1 MSNPF
6 AAATAA
12 SQGLA
17 SNPFATAMATQ
28 TQTQAPTST
37 STINPFATAN
47 PSSTTQNGATA
58 ANPFASAGGASPFA
72 SLSNATNSP
81 PVTAFGQPGQPLG
94 GAPTPFATAAVGGT
108 QKRKN
113 AFDDKAGPKR
123 WGSSPASQAFQK
135 PHSSFTTNSN
145 TKAGDE
151 FGGKNMD
158 VVSKGV
164 TNHLQGKT
172 SHNFGSTPAAP
183 GKDVISKGQKK
194 SPSAYV
200 KEIHDQLHKDNLLKP
215 PPWPKNPGHP
225 DNFSEV
231 DGYRVSYKQYEAKVR
246 GSLIKAGLIDDPNV
260 RKKLS
265 DAIDFRGICED
276 MCPEGEKISRIVEH
290 DVKLPEKKNGGYP
303 EPDLMVKSFKRSAAG
318 MDSPLPTE
326 VRSPAALR
334 RTLDYLINDVLK
346 GDEYLSETHGFLWDR
361 TRAVRKDFIFQ
372 NAMSPQERMDQIYCL
387 ENITRF
393 HAVSLHLLSKS
404 GKEDFSEQQEREQ
417 LGKTLLS
424 LIQVYDEC
432 KDMNLQLDNEAEFRA
447 YYMLFNAHDPFV
459 MQQLQDWDDKF
470 WFESKEIQTVVTL
483 TQVMQNVWTGRGP
496 MRPAVPLTTGA
507 ASFTSYFSIVED
519 PQVSYTMGCL
529 AEIHFTEIR
538 RLILKSI
545 HRSYGR
551 VRDGPKDLTAKVLN
565 DMFRFDTEEECV
577 AFLQD
582 LDMEFSTEGASE
594 PYMIVE
600 RRKSLPTKTI
610 KQSFSQ
616 ALVER
621 KRGNHSL
628 PEVVH
633 TTVFEE
639 ASPAIIKTVDSADSL
654 FVTQPPGKPSFPDP
668 NPAQMEIN
676 FSDDDSPSS
685 TPAPVKQAFAPP
697 PTSSSTNSFISAQ
710 DKPRSGLDAAVKT
723 SFFSQ
728 LSNPILTPSADK
740 TITASQTPA
749 FPSLFNT
756 PTPSSS
762 VLPKP
767 DQPQQEMPKSS
778 FPPTQ
783 NTTTSP
789 AHAQEGISNI
799 FGSMKP
805 QASLFPSTP
814 APNSSAPSSIFSSLA
829 PLGGNN
835 QAASTTPKADRPA
848 PKTQNRT
855 SISESF
861 PSSATS
867 IFPGAT
873 PAPPAMP
880 SLFAPSTPRSMTPT
894 NQTLQATKQQIPS
907 NMPTFSVEQ
916 AAKQAPPPT
925 RGPATPQPL
934 PKPTDMMGD
943 LAEWVLLGDG
953 GLMEG
958 LQEGL
963 VEHIVRET
971 FERFQ
976 EDERDR
982 IRRQEDEKSWTE
994 ARKFRKYSLG
1004 VKYFYRW
1011 REIARKRSLKRLG
1024 GRNRDKLKA
1033 YRAAKAAEARAAR
1046 AKKSIEEQARLKR
1059 ATGPT
1064 SWLDELEKDR
1074 TVKRAKR
1081 ESVSL
1086 GTSTKSSPAS
1096 DADALLATGIL
1107 GGMPNKQAIAA
1118 SCVRDDDSIYDA
1130 LVGVHISPASKRQVM
1145 GPPAKPIKDPLHSV
1159 RNGGIS
1165 KLPPKQKWS
1174 KKAQALADMLS
1185 GKHKE
1190 EDLIS
1195 FRSGASSRLGQSVR
1209 SVPAGDKI
1217 TNFSKYQS
1225 ASPRSSAEP
1234 DRAKCGPSSGIKS
1247 SYWQLR
1253 RRGLF
1258 ATPTGHVL
1266 SDKIPR
1272 PRTGSFYDSA
1282 SQYSGDSEIG
1292 DYDDRVLE
1300 QDGAYRASL
1309 GLTGAGTRRS
1319 TFSVSA
1325 GAAGSP
1331 PQPGFIRPSALR
1343 QSLPAG
1349 GLSTSILV
1357 DKQPGD
1363 VDVTSQAGSAM
1374 STMQQDVE
1382 ETLRELRK
1390 VAAEMDEDTNWYREQ
1405 NRQLSES
1412 HDIAG

>member
-1 MSNPF
+1 
-6 AAATAA
+6 
-12 SQGLA
+12 
-17 SNPFATAMATQ
+17 MATQ
-28 TQTQAPTST
+28 TQTQAQAQTST
-37 STINPFATAN
+37 PTINPFANAN
-47 PSSTTQNGATA
+47 PPSSTQNGATA

-72 SLSNATNSP
+72 SLSNATNSSP
-81 PVTAFGQPGQPLG
+81 ATTFGQPNQPLT
-94 GAPTPFATAAVGGT
+94 GALTSFSTAAASGT

-113 AFDDKAGPKR
+113 AFDDKADSKR
-123 WGSSPASQAFQK
+123 WGSSPASHAFPK
-135 PHSSFTTNSN
+135 PQSSFATATIA
-145 TKAGDE
+145 KGGAG
-151 FGGKNMD
+151 FGGKSMG
-158 VVSKGV
+158 VVSNGL
-164 TNHLQGKT
+164 TSHLQDKT
-172 SHNFGSTPAAP
+172 ANNFGSTLAAP
-183 GKDVISKGQKK
+183 AQDVISKGQKK
-194 SPSAYV
+194 SPSVYV
-200 KEIHDQLHKDNLLKP
+200 KEIHDQLRKDNLLKP
-215 PPWPKNPGHP
+215 PPWPKDPGHP
-225 DNFSEV
+225 DNLNEV
-231 DGYRVSYKQYEAKVR
+231 DAYRVRYKQYEAKVR
-246 GSLIKAGLIDDPNV
+246 GSLIKAGLIDDPDV

-276 MCPEGEKISRIVEH
+276 MCPESEKVSRIVEH
-290 DVKLPEKKNGGYP
+290 DVKLPEKRNGGYP

-334 RTLDYLINDVLK
+334 RTLDYLINDVLR

-372 NAMSPQERMDQIYCL
+372 NAMSPQERIDQIYCL

-470 WFESKEIQTVVTL
+470 WFDSKEIQTVVSL
-483 TQVMQNVWTGRGP
+483 TQVMQNVWNGRGP

-507 ASFTSYFSIVED
+507 ASFTSYLSIVED

-545 HRSYGR
+545 HKSYGR

-565 DMFRFDTEEECV
+565 EMFRFDTEEECV
-577 AFLQD
+577 AFLKD

-621 KRGNHSL
+621 KRGNHTL

-639 ASPAIIKTVDSADSL
+639 ASPATIETDDSSDDL
-654 FVTQPPGKPSFPDP
+654 FVTQPPGKPSFADP
-668 NPAQMEIN
+668 KPAQMEVN

-685 TPAPVKQAFAPP
+685 TPAPMKQAVGPP
-697 PTSSSTNSFISAQ
+697 PTSFSTNGSIFAQ
-710 DKPRSGLDAAVKT
+710 HKPQSGQDMAVKNP
-723 SFFSQ
+723 FFSQ
-728 LSNPILTPSADK
+728 LPSTAPTPP
-740 TITASQTPA
+740 TYIPNTTSQPPA

-756 PTPSSS
+756 PTPSNS

-767 DQPQQEMPKSS
+767 EQPQQEMPRFS
-778 FPPTQ
+778 FPPAQ
-783 NTTTSP
+783 NS
-789 AHAQEGISNI
+789 I
-799 FGSMKP
+799 
-805 QASLFPSTP
+805 TP
-814 APNSSAPSSIFSSLA
+814 APAAEGSGNVFGFLKQPTAQFQAPSFSGTPAPVSSAPSSIFPSLA
-829 PLGGNN
+829 PLGDKD
-835 QAASTTPKADRPA
+835 QAASTTPKATSPA
-848 PKTQNRT
+848 PKTHN
-855 SISESF
+855 ESSKF
-861 PSSATS
+861 QGAPGSAPS
-867 IFPGAT
+867 IFSTAT
-873 PAPPAMP
+873 PGPAATP
-880 SLFAPSTPRSMTPT
+880 SLFGPSAPKSIPLANQPLEAAKPPAPS
-894 NQTLQATKQQIPS
+894 KV
-907 NMPTFSVEQ
+907 PTFSVDQ
-916 AAKQAPPPT
+916 SIKQAPPPIQ
-925 RGPATPQPL
+925 GPATPSTPPG
-934 PKPTDMMGD
+934 PKDMMGN
-943 LAEWVLLGDG
+943 LAKWVLLGDG

-963 VEHIVRET
+963 VEHIVRNT
-971 FERFQ
+971 FDKFQ
-976 EDERDR
+976 EEERER
-982 IRRQEDEKSWTE
+982 VRREEDETSWTE

-1004 VKYFYRW
+1004 VKFFYRW
-1011 REIARKRSLKRLG
+1011 REIARRRSLKRLG

-1033 YRAAKAAEARAAR
+1033 YREAKAAEARAAR
-1046 AKKSIEEQARLKR
+1046 LKKEKEEQARLKR
-1059 ATGPT
+1059 VTGPT

-1074 TVKRAKR
+1074 AVKRARR
-1081 ESVSL
+1081 ESMSL
-1086 GTSTKSSPAS
+1086 GTSRKSSPAS
-1096 DADALLATGIL
+1096 DADALLSTGIF
-1107 GGMPNKQAIAA
+1107 GGMPNKQAVAA
-1118 SCVRDDDSIYDA
+1118 NCVRDDDSIYDA
-1130 LVGVHISPASKRQVM
+1130 LVGVHLSPDSKRQVM
-1145 GPPAKPIKDPLHSV
+1145 GPPAKPIKDPLRSV
-1159 RNGGIS
+1159 RDGGIS

-1195 FRSGASSRLGQSVR
+1195 FRSSTSSRLGQSVR
-1209 SVPAGDKI
+1209 SVPAGGKM

-1234 DRAKCGPSSGIKS
+1234 DRAKSGPSSGIKS

-1309 GLTGAGTRRS
+1309 GLTGAGSRRN
-1319 TFSVSA
+1319 TFSASA
-1325 GAAGSP
+1325 GAAASP
-1331 PQPGFIRPSALR
+1331 PRSGIIKPSALR
-1343 QSLPAG
+1343 QSLPVG
-1349 GLSTSILV
+1349 GLSTPILV
-1357 DKQPGD
+1357 DKQSIDID
-1363 VDVTSQAGSAM
+1363 VASQAGSAM

-1390 VAAEMDEDTNWYREQ
+1390 VAAEMDEDTDWYREQ

-1412 HDIAG
+1412 QARDIAG